1 MPLRFAFCTD
11 DTLVDAELHA
21 AIDRLAERGWDG
33 VAVGFDPGG
42 HLDPKAPD
50 LTRRVEGLARHLER
64 RGLACAVSLAPLD
77 DLASPDSEARAAAVG
92 VLCTAAEVA
101 GALGAEAI
109 AFGPGP
115 GPGHAPV
122 DGDRADAWSWLLD
135 GCEQVVEVADDAGIE
150 ACLEPVPGSLVP
162 AAPAWATLHDDI
174 PALRLGL
181 DLGACLLAG
190 GEDPATTVNRWAP
203 HLGAVA
209 ASDVDRRTAATVPL
223 GHGELELHRAVAALN
238 AVGYAHLVR
247 VRLPLDGD
255 RSPDAATAALQALK
269 AAELSIQV
277 GH

>member
-77 DLASPDSEARAAAVG
+77 DLASSDSEARAAAVA
-92 VLCTAAEVA
+92 VLRTAAEVG
-101 GALGAEAI
+101 GALGAEAV

-115 GPGHAPV
+115 HGPSRGRA
-122 DGDRADAWSWLLD
+122 RADAWAWLLD
-135 GCEQVVEVADDAGIE
+135 SCEQLVEVAEDAGVE
-150 ACLEPVPGSLVP
+150 VCLEPVPASLVP
-162 AAPAWATLHDDI
+162 TPQEWAALHADV
-174 PALRLGL
+174 PGLRLGL
-181 DLGACLLAG
+181 DLGACVLMDA
-190 GEDPATTVNRWAP
+190 DPATTVRRWAP
-203 HLGAVA
+203 HLRAVA
-209 ASDVDRRTAATVPL
+209 ASDVDRRTAATVPF
-223 GHGELELHRAVAALN
+223 GHGELEPHRAVAALN
-238 AVGYAHLVR
+238 AVGYRHLVR
-247 VRLPLDGD
+247 VRIPLDGD
-255 RSPDAATAALQALK
+255 RSPTASSAALDALR
-269 AAELSIQV
+269 AAELSVQV

>member
-11 DTLVDAELHA
+11 DTMVDAELHA
-21 AIDRLAERGWDG
+21 AVDRLAERGWDG
-33 VAVGFDPGG
+33 VAVGLDPGG
-42 HLDPKAPD
+42 HLDPKARD

-64 RGLACAVSLAPLD
+64 RGLSCAVSLAPLD
-77 DLASPDSEARAAAVG
+77 DLASPDSEARAAAVA
-92 VLCTAAEVA
+92 VLRTAAEVA

-115 GPGHAPV
+115 VGAPGTNEE
-122 DGDRADAWSWLLD
+122 RADAWAWLMD
-135 GCEQVVEVADDAGIE
+135 GCEQLVEVADDAGVE

-162 AAPAWATLHDDI
+162 AAGVWSTLHDDI

-181 DLGACLLAG
+181 DLGACLLEG
-190 GEDPATTVNRWAP
+190 GEDPGATVRRWAA

-209 ASDVDRRTAATVPL
+209 ASDVDRRTAATVQL
-223 GHGELELHRAVAALN
+223 GEGELELHRAVAALS

-255 RSPDAATAALQALK
+255 RSTEAATAALEALK
-269 AAELSIQV
+269 ATELTIQV